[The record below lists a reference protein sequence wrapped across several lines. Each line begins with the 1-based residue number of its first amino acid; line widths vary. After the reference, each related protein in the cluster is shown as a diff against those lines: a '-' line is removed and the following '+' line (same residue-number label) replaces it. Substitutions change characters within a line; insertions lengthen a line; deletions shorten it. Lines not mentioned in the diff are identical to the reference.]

1 MLHLKHFISHTI
13 IELRYT
19 PGRKTIKKNFLVNF
33 PSNYFQIQ
41 AGSYQKPRLTP
52 RPRLPPH
59 FLTKTT
65 EEKLKKEEIAA
76 LTFNCN
82 NQKIIILNQEKVI
95 LQLNDEVAKL
105 KSHIKTLTKV
115 PKEKK
120 EEFLKDYKI
129 PFNEKVIRRREQ
141 AIHAETTNKLVTKI
155 KKNYKKSQKVYG
167 LEIKRENL
175 KIARDLE
182 KAKQEKLPHRD
193 KFAYLSKQLLEA
205 KLEIP
210 TKDKSGKLLTS
221 KEQIRVMIHK

>member
-1 MLHLKHFISHTI
+1 M
-13 IELRYT
+13 
-19 PGRKTIKKNFLVNF
+19 
-33 PSNYFQIQ
+33 
-41 AGSYQKPRLTP
+41 
-52 RPRLPPH
+52 
-59 FLTKTT
+59 
-65 EEKLKKEEIAA
+65 
-76 LTFNCN
+76 TFNCN

-95 LQLNDEVAKL
+95 LQLNDEVANL
-105 KSHIKTLTKV
+105 KSHIKSLTKI

-129 PFNEKVIRRREQ
+129 PFNEKIIRRREQ
-141 AIHAETTNKLVTKI
+141 AIRAETTNELVTKI

-175 KIARDLE
+175 KLGRDLE

-221 KEQIRVMIHK
+221 KEQIRVMNKILHNRKKIKLQKAKKAMKKLNSQ

>member
-1 MLHLKHFISHTI
+1 M
-13 IELRYT
+13 
-19 PGRKTIKKNFLVNF
+19 
-33 PSNYFQIQ
+33 
-41 AGSYQKPRLTP
+41 
-52 RPRLPPH
+52 
-59 FLTKTT
+59 
-65 EEKLKKEEIAA
+65 
-76 LTFNCN
+76 TFNCN

-105 KSHIKTLTKV
+105 KSHVKTLIKV
-115 PKEKK
+115 PNEKK

-141 AIHAETTNKLVTKI
+141 AIRAETTNELVTKI

-175 KIARDLE
+175 KLARDLE

-221 KEQIRVMIHK
+221 KEQIRVMNKILHDRKKIKMQKAKKAMKKLNSQ

>member
-1 MLHLKHFISHTI
+1 M
-13 IELRYT
+13 
-19 PGRKTIKKNFLVNF
+19 
-33 PSNYFQIQ
+33 
-41 AGSYQKPRLTP
+41 
-52 RPRLPPH
+52 
-59 FLTKTT
+59 
-65 EEKLKKEEIAA
+65 
-76 LTFNCN
+76 TFNCN
-82 NQKIIILNQEKVI
+82 NQKIIILNQEKV

-129 PFNEKVIRRREQ
+129 PFNKKVIRRREQ
-141 AIHAETTNKLVTKI
+141 AIRAETTNELVTKI

-175 KIARDLE
+175 KLARDLE

-221 KEQIRVMIHK
+221 KEQIRVMNKILHNRKKIKMQKAKKAMKKLNSQ

>member
-1 MLHLKHFISHTI
+1 M
-13 IELRYT
+13 
-19 PGRKTIKKNFLVNF
+19 
-33 PSNYFQIQ
+33 
-41 AGSYQKPRLTP
+41 
-52 RPRLPPH
+52 
-59 FLTKTT
+59 
-65 EEKLKKEEIAA
+65 
-76 LTFNCN
+76 TFNCN

-141 AIHAETTNKLVTKI
+141 AIHAETNELVTKI

-175 KIARDLE
+175 KLARDLE

-193 KFAYLSKQLLEA
+193 IFAYLSKQLLEA

-221 KEQIRVMIHK
+221 KEQIRVMNKILQNRMKIKMQKAKKAMKKLNSQ

>member
-1 MLHLKHFISHTI
+1 MSHVVTI
-13 IELRYT
+13 
-19 PGRKTIKKNFLVNF
+19 RKLSYPKSK
-33 PSNYFQIQ
+33 IQ
-41 AGSYQKPRLTP
+41 SILLLEPC
-52 RPRLPPH
+52 
-59 FLTKTT
+59 
-65 EEKLKKEEIAA
+65 
-76 LTFNCN
+76 CN

-129 PFNEKVIRRREQ
+129 PFNEKVIRRTEQ
-141 AIHAETTNKLVTKI
+141 AIRAETTNELVTKI

-182 KAKQEKLPHRD
+182 KAKQESYLIEINLHISRSNYLRLSW
-193 KFAYLSKQLLEA
+193 KFQL
-205 KLEIP
+205 K
-210 TKDKSGKLLTS
+210 TN
-221 KEQIRVMIHK
+221 QVNY

>member
-1 MLHLKHFISHTI
+1 M
-13 IELRYT
+13 
-19 PGRKTIKKNFLVNF
+19 
-33 PSNYFQIQ
+33 
-41 AGSYQKPRLTP
+41 
-52 RPRLPPH
+52 
-59 FLTKTT
+59 
-65 EEKLKKEEIAA
+65 
-76 LTFNCN
+76 TFNCN

-129 PFNEKVIRRREQ
+129 PFNEKVIRRTEQ
-141 AIHAETTNKLVTKI
+141 AIRAETTNELVTKI

-175 KIARDLE
+175 EIARDLE

-221 KEQIRVMIHK
+221 KEQIRVMNKILHNRKKIKMQKAKKAMKKLNSQ

>member
-1 MLHLKHFISHTI
+1 M
-13 IELRYT
+13 
-19 PGRKTIKKNFLVNF
+19 
-33 PSNYFQIQ
+33 
-41 AGSYQKPRLTP
+41 
-52 RPRLPPH
+52 
-59 FLTKTT
+59 
-65 EEKLKKEEIAA
+65 
-76 LTFNCN
+76 TFNCN

-105 KSHIKTLTKV
+105 KSHVKTLTKV

-129 PFNEKVIRRREQ
+129 PFNEKVRRREQ
-141 AIHAETTNKLVTKI
+141 AIRAETTNEPVTKI

-175 KIARDLE
+175 KLARDLE
-182 KAKQEKLPHRD
+182 KAKQEKIPHRD

-221 KEQIRVMIHK
+221 KEQIRVMNKILHNRKKIKMQKAKKAMKKLNSQ

>member
-1 MLHLKHFISHTI
+1 M
-13 IELRYT
+13 
-19 PGRKTIKKNFLVNF
+19 
-33 PSNYFQIQ
+33 
-41 AGSYQKPRLTP
+41 
-52 RPRLPPH
+52 
-59 FLTKTT
+59 
-65 EEKLKKEEIAA
+65 
-76 LTFNCN
+76 
-82 NQKIIILNQEKVI
+82 
-95 LQLNDEVAKL
+95 
-105 KSHIKTLTKV
+105 

-129 PFNEKVIRRREQ
+129 PFNETVIRRREQ
-141 AIHAETTNKLVTKI
+141 AIRAETTNELVTKI

-175 KIARDLE
+175 KLARDLE

-221 KEQIRVMIHK
+221 KEPIRVMNKILHNRKKIKMQKAKKAMKKLNSQ